1 MREDGRRDGGRG
13 AEDVEEERHK
23 SGLAPRKCRRIVL
36 WFSVVKQKKRLFFA
50 DKKIKDIRKGCLQ
63 TAQVWVHR
71 VRKRIGSKSGGDFNL
86 HNNRG

>member
-1 MREDGRRDGGRG
+1 MGGG
-13 AEDVEEERHK
+13 TGVEELQDVEEGRHK

-36 WFSVVKQKKRLFFA
+36 WFSVAKQEKKKASFA

-63 TAQVWVHR
+63 TAQVRVHR
-71 VRKRIGSKSGGDFNL
+71 VRERIGPKSGGDFNL